1 MAVPAVSV
9 CCFEIKNSTNTT
21 QWKRHKQNYNT
32 NAKYT
37 WSDLL
42 AFLVCIYCYKHFRTK
57 SIVKNVHLRRTN
69 AMGFSRKKTWGFL
82 HEISCVFFYEKSK
95 IKKRWA
101 ANAGRCFLFGP
112 LDHPYGLVSTY
123 GSLLGVIFLMM
134 KKLRPWSLRQQQIGR
149 TRLGRNGGNK
159 TPSHLGQ
166 KMHQNAIFWSFKVK
180 FLGVYLFFL

>member
-1 MAVPAVSV
+1 MLWDSAG
-9 CCFEIKNSTNTT
+9 K
-21 QWKRHKQNYNT
+21 KRE
-32 NAKYT
+32 
-37 WSDLL
+37 D
-42 AFLVCIYCYKHFRTK
+42 
-57 SIVKNVHLRRTN
+57 
-69 AMGFSRKKTWGFL
+69 FSMTFP
-82 HEISCVFFYEKSK
+82 VFFFEKSK

-180 FLGVYLFFL
+180 FLGVYLFSVRYTINSLNLKMMVWKMTFRIPGVYSQVPC